1 MRHLKNRNKLGVKSS
16 HRMAMVRNLVTQLL
30 EHKQI
35 MTTLARAKNIR
46 TPVDKMVVLAKKN
59 DLASKKR
66 IFSFV
71 KSKVAV
77 KMLYE
82 QYAEVYKTRQSG
94 FTQIYKLKNRVGDNT
109 PMALIRM
116 VDIDLLKQNEEKA
129 VTDTSTT
136 LKEVK
141 KDIEQKTPNTTS
153 EQTQKT
159 TENKKQSSE
168 ASSATDKQ
176 TP

>member
-1 MRHLKNRNKLGVKSS
+1 MRHLKNRNKLGVKTS

-94 FTQIYKLKNRVGDNT
+94 FTQIYKLKNT
-109 PMALIRM
+109 
-116 VDIDLLKQNEEKA
+116 KF
-129 VTDTSTT
+129 
-136 LKEVK
+136 
-141 KDIEQKTPNTTS
+141 S

-159 TENKKQSSE
+159 TKIKNRVLHLL
-168 ASSATDKQ
+168 ATDYKIILLKVKILLKV
-176 TP
+176 